1 VTTEPAAEAPAT
13 STTPGPIE
21 PVGEVA
27 RKNVALALALVGI
40 ALLIVAGTIAVSF
53 IYLHYD

>member
-1 VTTEPAAEAPAT
+1 MTDPSAEAPAT
-13 STTPGPIE
+13 STTTGPVE

>member
-1 VTTEPAAEAPAT
+1 MSEPVPETRLPE
-13 STTPGPIE
+13 PVE

-27 RKNVALALALVGI
+27 RKNVALGLALLVTAI
-40 ALLIVAGTIAVSF
+40 LIIGGTIAVSF